1 MCDQT
6 MTYFKVDDH
15 FHSHPKIL
23 TLGLDAIGLWTLAGS
38 WSGEQLTDGFI
49 PSSLIARLGG
59 TEAMAQ
65 ALVDAGLWEV
75 INGGFMFHDWD
86 AHNQTKAQVIES
98 RELWR
103 SKKEKQRGYRTSSQ
117 KVDVSCLDA
126 PLVLNSEASIEGID
140 EMSLG
145 DTLGDSLGESPG
157 ESLGESRESPGTRN
171 KEQGTRNRNKEQGT
185 RTKELG
191 TRNKEVSKRYDE
203 DFERFWKTYPRR
215 VAKVAA
221 YAAWKKSLLIADPE
235 SIISG
240 AEVYASDPNR
250 SDEYTAHPASWLN
263 AGRWEDDPLPSRGSS
278 ERTKAEIQSDYL
290 SKLEQEAIQYDK
302 EKADAV
308 ARGEDFVGFSEWNRR
323 KDLGYSRED
332 GGLVRHAQ

>member
-1 MCDQT
+1 

-23 TLGLDAIGLWTLAGS
+23 DLGLDAIGLWTLAGS

-49 PSSLIARLGG
+49 PARLIARLGG
-59 TEAMAQ
+59 SQETTQ

-75 INGGFMFHDWD
+75 IEGGFIFHDWD

-98 RELWR
+98 REAWR
-103 SKKEKQRGYRTSSQ
+103 SKKEKQRGYRTSA
-117 KVDVSCLDA
+117 KKDDVSSLDA
-126 PLVLNSEASIEGID
+126 PLSLNSVDSIEGID

-191 TRNKEVSKRYDE
+191 TRNKEVGKRYE
-203 DFERFWKTYPRR
+203 DDYKRFWKTYPRR
-215 VAKVAA
+215 VGKLAS
-221 YAAWKKSLLIADPE
+221 YAAWKKALMIADAE

-240 AEVYASDPNR
+240 AQAFADDPNR
-250 SDEYTAHPASWLN
+250 QEEFTPHPATWLN
-263 AGRWEDDPLPSRGSS
+263 QGRWEDDPLPARGSS
-278 ERTKAEIQSDYL
+278 ERTKG
-290 SKLEQEAIQYDK
+290 AIQDDYFLQIMK
-302 EKADAV
+302 EAKTFDQGGFNDEIGRSDDAP
-308 ARGEDFVGFSEWNRR
+308 AFNELTGR
-323 KDLGYSRED
+323 
-332 GGLVRHAQ
+332 

>member
-1 MCDQT
+1 MAVNA

-65 ALVDAGLWEV
+65 ALVNAGLWEV
-75 INGGFMFHDWD
+75 MNDGFMFHDWD

-117 KVDVSCLDA
+117 KVDVSSLDA

-145 DTLGDSLGESPG
+145 DTLGESPG

-171 KEQGTRNRNKEQGT
+171 KEQGTRNRNKEQGQ

-191 TRNKEVSKRYDE
+191 TRKTEVSKRYDE

-221 YAAWKKSLLIADPE
+221 YVAWKKSLLMADPE

-263 AGRWEDDPLPSRGSS
+263 AGRWEDDPLPSRGATD
-278 ERTKAEIQSDYL
+278 RTKGEIQDDYFL
-290 SKLEQEAIQYDK
+290 KLMQEARQYD
-302 EKADAV
+302 E
-308 ARGEDFVGFSEWNRR
+308 RGMHDDFSGDHDSAPFNQLTGR
-323 KDLGYSRED
+323 
-332 GGLVRHAQ
+332 

>member
-1 MCDQT
+1 

-23 TLGLDAIGLWTLAGS
+23 DLGLEAIGLWTLAGS

-59 TEAMAQ
+59 SPDTAQ
-65 ALVDAGLWEV
+65 ALVDAGLWE
-75 INGGFMFHDWD
+75 IAEGGYLFHDWD

-103 SKKEKQRGYRTSSQ
+103 SKKEKQRGYRTST
-117 KVDVSCLDA
+117 KKDDVSSLDA
-126 PLVLNSEASIEGID
+126 PFSFNSSDSIEGID

-191 TRNKEVSKRYDE
+191 TRKKEVEKRYSDDYE
-203 DFERFWKTYPRR
+203 DFWSVYPRR
-215 VAKVAA
+215 VAKIAA
-221 YAAWKKSLLIADPE
+221 YAAWRKALLLTDAGTIIA
-235 SIISG
+235 G
-240 AEVYASDPNR
+240 ARAYADDPNR
-250 SDEYTAHPASWLN
+250 QEDFTAHPASWLN
-263 AGRWEDDPLPSRGSS
+263 AGRWEDDPMPERGSS
-278 ERTKAEIQSDYL
+278 ERTKAEIQDDYFA
-290 SKLEQEAIQYDK
+290 KLERETRQYDK
-302 EKADAV
+302 ERADAI
-308 ARGEDFVGFSEWNRR
+308 ARGENFIDYSEWSRLKSSGDYRTN
-323 KDLGYSRED
+323 LGMVD
-332 GGLVRHAQ
+332 NAF

>member
-1 MCDQT
+1 

-23 TLGLDAIGLWTLAGS
+23 DLGLDAIGLWTLAGS

-59 TEAMAQ
+59 SQETTQ

-75 INGGFMFHDWD
+75 TEGGFIFHDWD

-98 RELWR
+98 RESWR
-103 SKKEKQRGYRTSSQ
+103 SKKEKQRGYRTSA
-117 KVDVSCLDA
+117 KKDDVSSLDA
-126 PLVLNSEASIEGID
+126 PLSLNSVDSIEGID

-171 KEQGTRNRNKEQGT
+171 KEQGTRNRNKEQGQ

-191 TRNKEVSKRYDE
+191 TRKTEVEKRYSE
-203 DFERFWKTYPRR
+203 DFEDFWSVYPRR
-215 VAKVAA
+215 VAKIAA
-221 YAAWKKSLLIADPE
+221 YAAWRKALLLTDAGTIIA
-235 SIISG
+235 G
-240 AEVYASDPNR
+240 ARAYADDPNR
-250 SDEYTAHPASWLN
+250 QEDFTAHPASWLN
-263 AGRWEDDPLPSRGSS
+263 AGRWEDDPLPERGSS
-278 ERTKAEIQSDYL
+278 ERTKAEIQDDYFTKLMREAQEYDQRGISDEL
-290 SKLEQEAIQYDK
+290 
-302 EKADAV
+302 
-308 ARGEDFVGFSEWNRR
+308 RGSNTPAPFNELTGR
-323 KDLGYSRED
+323 
-332 GGLVRHAQ
+332 

>member
-1 MCDQT
+1 

-23 TLGLDAIGLWTLAGS
+23 DLGLDAVGLWTLAGS

-59 TEAMAQ
+59 SPETAQ
-65 ALVDAGLWEV
+65 ALVDAGLWE
-75 INGGFMFHDWD
+75 IAEGGYLFHDWD

-103 SKKEKQRGYRTSSQ
+103 SKKEKQRGYRTSS
-117 KVDVSCLDA
+117 KKDGVSSLDA
-126 PLVLNSEASIEGID
+126 PFSFNSVDSIEGID

-191 TRNKEVSKRYDE
+191 TRKTEVEKRYSE
-203 DFERFWKTYPRR
+203 DFEDFWSVYPRR
-215 VAKVAA
+215 VAKIAA
-221 YAAWKKSLLIADPE
+221 YAAWRKALLLTDAGTVIA
-235 SIISG
+235 G
-240 AEVYASDPNR
+240 ARAYADDPNR
-250 SDEYTAHPASWLN
+250 QEDFTAHPASWLN
-263 AGRWEDDPLPSRGSS
+263 AGRWEDDPLPERGTAQLSKSEMNEKYSSKLDRQIEQYEKERLDAASRGES
-278 ERTKAEIQSDYL
+278 IIDF
-290 SKLEQEAIQYDK
+290 
-302 EKADAV
+302 
-308 ARGEDFVGFSEWNRR
+308 GEWTRR
-323 KDLGYSRED
+323 QDSGESRSHQ
-332 GGLVRHAQ
+332 GMGSNAY